1 MKNIQL
7 SYFVSPDHKNQIRA
21 HIHTTT
27 FKRCQI
33 STRLQTSLT
42 VCEHR
47 PTCVASPSLDRGWNY
62 FSIRTRPSE
71 SVCMFT
77 NFYFD
82 FWRSWSFRK
91 RSSRARYIDVSSLTW
106 LSITLTRVPST
117 QVKSPGYISKGI
129 CNFNFVSPPLP
140 NLVKTVATGITG
152 ILGYISHNKIT
163 RQIIANKVQHGRRKK
178 LFSS

>member
-1 MKNIQL
+1 MSL
-7 SYFVSPDHKNQIRA
+7 DHKNQIRA

-33 STRLQTSLT
+33 STQLQTSLT
-42 VCEHR
+42 VCEYR
-47 PTCVASPSLDRGWNY
+47 PTCGISLAWQGLKL
-62 FSIRTRPSE
+62 FSVRVWPSE

-77 NFYFD
+77 NFNFD

-91 RSSRARYIDVSSLTW
+91 RTRARYIDVSSLTW

-117 QVKSPGYISKGI
+117 QVKSPGYISKRI
-129 CNFNFVSPPLP
+129 CNFYFALPPLP
-140 NLVKTVATGITG
+140 SLVKTVATGITG
-152 ILGYISHNKIT
+152 ILDYISHNKIT
-163 RQIIANKVQHGRRKK
+163 RQIIANKVQHGRKKK